1 MCSIVQKLMS
11 LSCFLDFEDD
21 LFMSQEKKGPEAGF
35 SALINAL
42 LKVKHSHRN
51 VSTYCFHLAPIQHCE
66 LKTVA
71 TLDGFLSPC
80 EMKRGN
86 DIKIQKISPHR
97 PVTRDGNGHRPQR
110 VHVPSLDWPFNL
122 EEEAFDGPFGAQ
134 LRKRVLHSALSVEV
148 ADFNLEASLW
158 YMEVTL
164 VTTPPTPAGKQDS
177 SLLD

>member
-1 MCSIVQKLMS
+1 MNIGSANPYPFEGKQTQKQESKTQKKKRKKKLTSFLSI
-11 LSCFLDFEDD
+11 
-21 LFMSQEKKGPEAGF
+21 PRF

-86 DIKIQKISPHR
+86 DIKIQKISPHVR
-97 PVTRDGNGHRPQR
+97 FRNEHTDLFLFLFFMYLRT
-110 VHVPSLDWPFNL
+110 LDIIVGL
-122 EEEAFDGPFGAQ
+122 YIS
-134 LRKRVLHSALSVEV
+134 RSV
-148 ADFNLEASLW
+148 
-158 YMEVTL
+158 
-164 VTTPPTPAGKQDS
+164 
-177 SLLD
+177 